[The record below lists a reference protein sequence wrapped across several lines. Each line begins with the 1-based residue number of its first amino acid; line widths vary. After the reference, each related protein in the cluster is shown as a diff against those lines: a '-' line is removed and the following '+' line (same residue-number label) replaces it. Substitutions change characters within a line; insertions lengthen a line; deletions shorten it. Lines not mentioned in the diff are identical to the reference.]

1 MSALPRY
8 MAGAQSQLEAR
19 GARLECSQAC
29 VGDLGGN
36 FPSHSAHKQLQG
48 SRLCPRG
55 PVGILLQVNGSCS
68 G

>member
-36 FPSHSAHKQLQG
+36 FPSQEILQG